1 MLHIPKL
8 HLGHVTLHLG
18 HVIDGASQM
27 KNDRFSFRKT
37 ALRTNTPISS
47 SEHTKMHLCHVSSV
61 PNDFL
66 QRRSIHS
73 IWLSKFFAHSIAIIL
88 RTKLLSHDLNAFWC
102 VRLTSR
108 DVMKTAVRV
117 ATSTVH
123 LGHVTP
129 SKIAFRSCDN
139 AFRSCG

>member
-1 MLHIPKL
+1 
-8 HLGHVTLHLG
+8 
-18 HVIDGASQM
+18 
-27 KNDRFSFRKT
+27 
-37 ALRTNTPISS
+37 
-47 SEHTKMHLCHVSSV
+47 MHLCHASSV

-66 QRRSIHS
+66 QRRSVRS
-73 IWLSKFFAHSIAIIL
+73 IWLSKSFAHSIAIIL

-129 SKIAFRSCDN
+129 SKIALGHVTMHLGHVVDGASQVKSNRISRRRTALGTYAQTDKLTT
-139 AFRSCG
+139 